1 MYNVLKSIA
10 LYLIDI
16 RNFIDTVDRIENYL
30 IEEYGSLKN
39 FFGLLAISIIPAIMI
54 VYFANR

>member
-1 MYNVLKSIA
+1 MYNVLKSTA

-39 FFGLLAISIIPAIMI
+39 FFGLLATIIIPAIMI